1 MKVTVIK
8 DNIEDIIADAVVV
21 GVYEGIKSPGTD
33 LTDIDKQL
41 GGIISDMMSGDDF
54 KGKEGETLLIYTLG
68 KIPAKKVLL
77 LGLGKEKDFDGDT
90 IRKVV
95 GKAVKQLEKSKT
107 DTAAILAVGLDKAV
121 SPEVL
126 GQCIVEGAMLAS
138 YKFNKYK
145 TDNKDDENNIKE
157 IYIVSAGN
165 SVIDGINKG
174 ISIGSALADGTI
186 IARDLVNEPSNVLTP
201 EAMADK
207 AVEIAEKHGLEIK
220 VSGKEDME
228 KLGMGSFLG
237 VTQGSDKP
245 PKLITIKYFGGDKDD
260 EVLGLVGK
268 GLTFDS
274 GGISIKPSSGMDEMK
289 GDMGGAA
296 AVLGAMNVIGVLRPK
311 VNVIAVVGACENMPS
326 GKAYKP
332 GDILTSMGG
341 KTIEVLNTDAE
352 GRLVLIDCITHTLK
366 QGATRLVDLATLT
379 GACIVALGNTVSA
392 LISNDD
398 EFVEKVKIAAGNAG
412 EKVWQLPSYPEYK
425 EQIKSDIAD
434 LKNTGGKGAGTIT
447 AGLFLGEF
455 VGENPWVHIDIAGTS
470 MITDDKSGLVK
481 GATGV
486 GVRTLYHLAKSME
499 K

>member
-8 DNIEDIIADAVVV
+8 DQLKDIIADAVVV
-21 GVYEGIKSPGTD
+21 GVYEGVKSLGTD
-33 LTDIDKQL
+33 LTGIDQQL
-41 GGIISDMMSGDDF
+41 DGIISGMISSDDF

-77 LGLGKEKDFDGDT
+77 LGLGKEEDFKEDT
-90 IRKVV
+90 IRKVI
-95 GKAVKQLEKSKT
+95 GRAVKQLEKSKT
-107 DTAAILAVGLDKAV
+107 NTAAIIPMGLDKNISSEIV
-121 SPEVL
+121 

-145 TDNKDDENNIKE
+145 TDDKEQKNNLKE
-157 IYIVSAGN
+157 IYIVGADDSTAG
-165 SVIDGINKG
+165 DMDKG
-174 ISIGSALADGTI
+174 AKLGKILADGTI
-186 IARDLVNEPSNVLTP
+186 MARDLVNEPSNILTP
-201 EAMADK
+201 EAMANK
-207 AVEIAEKHGLEIK
+207 AMEIANKHGLEVKILER
-220 VSGKEDME
+220 EDMQ

-296 AVLGAMNVIGVLRPK
+296 AILGAMDIVGTLKPK
-311 VNVIAVVGACENMPS
+311 VNVIAVIGACENMPS

-332 GDILTSMGG
+332 GDILTSMNG

-352 GRLVLIDCITHTLK
+352 GRLVLVDCIIYALK
-366 QGATRLVDLATLT
+366 QGATKLVDLATLT
-379 GACIVALGNTVSA
+379 GACVIALGNTTTA
-392 LISNDD
+392 LISNND
-398 EFVEKVKIAAGNAG
+398 EFVEKVKIAAESAG
-412 EKVWQLPSYPEYK
+412 EKVWQLPTYSEYK
-425 EQIKSDIAD
+425 ELIKGDLAD
-434 LKNTGGKGAGTIT
+434 LKNSGGREAGTIT

-455 VGENPWVHIDIAGTS
+455 AGDSPWVHMDIAGTS
-470 MITDDKSGLVK
+470 MITGEKDYLAK

-486 GVRTLYHLAKSME
+486 GVRTLYHLIKSME